1 MDRGK
6 EYLARFAD
14 YLKNFGVEQEVMP
27 LEAPWKNGRVEKAG
41 GLVPRDEERVTTM
54 CASLPIEAIEGSFA
68 RNGVSLAI
76 VARRRDVSDMLS
88 RGSCDLEWLQTLM

>member
-54 CASLPIEAIEGSFA
+54 CASLPILLRSY
-68 RNGVSLAI
+68 
-76 VARRRDVSDMLS
+76 RR
-88 RGSCDLEWLQTLM
+88 

>member
-54 CASLPIEAIEGSFA
+54 CASLPILLPKLSKVASLETEFRWLS
-68 RNGVSLAI
+68 SLAGE
-76 VARRRDVSDMLS
+76 MFPT
-88 RGSCDLEWLQTLM
+88 C